1 MYTNIDATT
10 GISSIASFLQS
21 NERNLPTNFPSNLFL
36 QILEIVM
43 KNNIFSFANTY
54 WLQLCGTAMGTPV
67 ACAYAT
73 LTFGHY
79 ENTVLLPA
87 FSANLL
93 FYLRYIDDI
102 FGIWLPPP
110 DDGTTWKNFKET
122 LNNWGKLSWTVEELS
137 TQTNFLDLY
146 VSVKENS
153 IVFSTYQKP
162 LNLYLYIPPSSA
174 HPTSCLK
181 GLIKG
186 KLQRYWLQNQ
196 SQDFQDL
203 ATKFIE
209 RLHARGHSIDNLRNI
224 FIQAAE
230 SLNLSQRI
238 SSENTLETNNDNS
251 LYIHWTYHPKDL
263 QRQDI
268 RKLYESILEPY
279 TPHNR
284 MVVAISRPKNLRD
297 VLTKTELKLPEK
309 MNLYDLIAQNENTS

>member
-79 ENTVLLPA
+79 ENTVLLPT
-87 FSANLL
+87 FSTSLL
-93 FYLRYIDDI
+93 FYRRYIDDI

-122 LNNWGKLSWTVEELS
+122 LNNWGKLIWTVKELS

-146 VSVKENS
+146 VSVKEKS

-174 HPTSCLK
+174 HPTSCRENFK
-181 GLIKG
+181 DIGFK
-186 KLQRYWLQNQ
+186 
-196 SQDFQDL
+196 
-203 ATKFIE
+203 TKAKTF
-209 RLHARGHSIDNLRNI
+209 RTWQLS
-224 FIQAAE
+224 
-230 SLNLSQRI
+230 SLSV
-238 SSENTLETNNDNS
+238 
-251 LYIHWTYHPKDL
+251 
-263 QRQDI
+263 
-268 RKLYESILEPY
+268 Y
-279 TPHNR
+279 TPEGIPSTTYVIYSYKPRNH
-284 MVVAISRPKNLRD
+284 
-297 VLTKTELKLPEK
+297 
-309 MNLYDLIAQNENTS
+309 